1 MAEHAF
7 LLDQK
12 VGTQF
17 SGVYYV
23 AGVSIKKTV
32 KQTEYSEYTLKDKSG
47 TVFAKLWSIDPSI
60 QKGIYVTASINVE
73 DYKGS
78 PSFIIRAVVPFT
90 KTVDTTLYVQT
101 VEDAA
106 GLIHTFNQYMT
117 IVKESSDTL
126 KAPLSGILEGVF
138 TPEFKELFFKAPS
151 NTGTYYGKVGGALEN
166 TLAICDIASKM
177 SSIYKFNPQE
187 QAVLIAASLLSRIG
201 CVESFEMADCAV
213 EQTKNGALVGIQSL
227 SVLRLF
233 DAWKSYKATSTVNN
247 PADKEWLL
255 RVIHAVTS
263 LEGTENLPST
273 KEAILLKNIVGL
285 DAKMVDMFDYIARD
299 SHVENGFTTFDV
311 NAKRRYYVGTKA

>member
-151 NTGTYYGKVGGALEN
+151 NTGTYYGKE
-166 TLAICDIASKM
+166 
-177 SSIYKFNPQE
+177 E
-187 QAVLIAASLLSRIG
+187 
-201 CVESFEMADCAV
+201 
-213 EQTKNGALVGIQSL
+213 
-227 SVLRLF
+227 
-233 DAWKSYKATSTVNN
+233 
-247 PADKEWLL
+247 
-255 RVIHAVTS
+255 H
-263 LEGTENLPST
+263 
-273 KEAILLKNIVGL
+273 
-285 DAKMVDMFDYIARD
+285 
-299 SHVENGFTTFDV
+299 
-311 NAKRRYYVGTKA
+311 